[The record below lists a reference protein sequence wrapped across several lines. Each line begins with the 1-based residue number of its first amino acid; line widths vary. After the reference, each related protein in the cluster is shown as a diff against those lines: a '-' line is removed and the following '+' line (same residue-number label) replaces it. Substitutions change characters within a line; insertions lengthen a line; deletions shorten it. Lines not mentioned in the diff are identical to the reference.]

1 MNLGLDIGRQF
12 VKAVLLEKSR
22 GGTKIVNTG
31 IRLVPDQNKTYDPES
46 ITKGI
51 NGYNFLNSVFPK
63 KGSNKESCSNIQISS
78 PSTNPFILCWIIL
91 QNLCMG
97 TRFRLG

>member
-12 VKAVLLEKSR
+12 VKAVLLDKNR

-46 ITKGI
+46 ITKPMWVMAVRELMREMNI
-51 NGYNFLNSVFPK
+51 NPKRVKNLVSSFLQVDFA
-63 KGSNKESCSNIQISS
+63 
-78 PSTNPFILCWIIL
+78 STVLCIFFL
-91 QNLCMG
+91 LFNG
-97 TRFRLG
+97 KRS